1 MCEKHLGVWQYGS
14 EFPLQRVVVR
24 ENSLLKQ
31 ETTNLSHTF
40 VSKVRAKRHLAKW
53 SCPMRTLRHP
63 RPSSRRCKKEG
74 VAIPLAAGF
83 LFSLAF
89 FGSTPA
95 HGQHTVTLTVS
106 DRAAV
111 ARTGEY
117 VCFGVPI
124 PRDWNLRDVSRLRLR
139 DGTTPVPAQ
148 FEALARW
155 GSHAS
160 NPSAPV
166 KWVLAGYLASL
177 GASTTRTLT
186 LDDLGPGPAPGT
198 PVSVNSSTPGKLFI
212 NTGAALFELNTGNN
226 FNLLNQVTVGGQTL
240 LIPLSATAAI
250 DYDPIGLLS
259 IVPGGTP
266 DFTARATSVT
276 LERNGPLCVAVRVR
290 GSILDHSS
298 RALLDFTARLH
309 FVAGSPAVRLDFTVE
324 NNQPVIVGTEGQP
337 ANVHDQG
344 STNSVY
350 IGEMRLKLRLKSTT
364 ATLRVITEQ
373 ATQVSAPTSKVQLFQ
388 DSSGTN
394 YWNVYLGLVGWEGN
408 QRLAH
413 PRLQSYCSY
422 RGYKISG
429 SDIATTVTGQQALG
443 WMALFR
449 TGTLQPRLMAAVRDF
464 WQNFPKALEAFP
476 DGTLAVNLFPK
487 GVQFRHNFRVGEEKT
502 HSVLLHFG
510 LGAITAVQAESLAR
524 AFNNPLF
531 GLATPDWYARSGALG
546 EIPAVNLGRW
556 PLYERYVRV
565 AFEPN
570 PDFNPAI
577 DDPSFGNST
586 LRNAIE
592 RYNFYGWQDYGDV
605 PLDYEAFGLN
615 QAGQMN
621 LKYWFLYGTLV
632 QLCRS
637 GDLRWLD
644 LARPGAW
651 HLADVDVLHIPDE
664 GPQHWVH
671 GGYFGHSQHDEPG
684 NTNPNRNMNSP
695 SVDLFF
701 GVPDLLLAYHLTGE
715 RRFRDVALEELEG
728 MLAEMQFS
736 DFTNPV
742 PYRERANLIF
752 GFLEGYRHTGDS
764 RWLNQMR
771 TVVGATADLSNKQ
784 GWLTSPTTY
793 RRDEDRLS
801 SFQFGQTLW
810 ACGKYL
816 DFCAEYGL
824 TDNLGMA
831 GAFAAYGNFI
841 LNHFMTEYLP
851 GRAAS
856 RDSYWFFDPG
866 YETYLEINNWALVMA
881 DALAYAHKFTGQQ
894 RFLDAAVKFYATGT
908 IDPQW
913 QDDPP
918 VYIDTK
924 GLVNSCNW
932 GLVYMSR
939 QARPTGAGFWMFY

>member
-1 MCEKHLGVWQYGS
+1 L
-14 EFPLQRVVVR
+14 FAL
-24 ENSLLKQ
+24 
-31 ETTNLSHTF
+31 TF
-40 VSKVRAKRHLAKW
+40 LVS
-53 SCPMRTLRHP
+53 T
-63 RPSSRRCKKEG
+63 
-74 VAIPLAAGF
+74 AAY
-83 LFSLAF
+83 
-89 FGSTPA
+89 
-95 HGQHTVTLTVS
+95 GQHTVTLTVS
-106 DRAAV
+106 ERAAV

-117 VCFGVPI
+117 ACFGVPV
-124 PRDWNLRDVSRLRLR
+124 PRDWNLKDVSRLRLR
-139 DGTTPVPAQ
+139 DGAAAVPAQ

-155 GSHAS
+155 GSRAS

-166 KWVLAGYLASL
+166 KWVLVGCQVTL
-177 GASTTRTLT
+177 GTSATRTLT
-186 LDDLGPGPAPGT
+186 LDDLGPGPAPAT
-198 PVSVNSSTPGKLFI
+198 AVSVNSSTPGKLFI
-212 NTGAALFELNTGNN
+212 NTGVALFEMNTGSN

-240 LIPLSATAAI
+240 LVPQSAMAAI
-250 DYDPIGLLS
+250 DYDPMGSSS

-266 DFTARATSVT
+266 DFTLRATSVT
-276 LERNGPLCVAVRVR
+276 LERSGPLCAVVKVM

-324 NNQPVIVGTEGQP
+324 NNQPVIADSGEVP
-337 ANVHDQG
+337 LNAHDQG
-344 STNSVY
+344 STGSVY
-350 IGEMRLKLRLKSTT
+350 VGDLRLKLRLRNTT
-364 ATLRVITEQ
+364 ATLRVVTEQ
-373 ATQVSAPTSKVQLFQ
+373 ATQVNGPTAKVQLLQ

-394 YWNVYLGLVGWEGN
+394 YWNVYLGLVGWPGS
-408 QRLAH
+408 LASAR
-413 PRLQSYCSY
+413 PRLQSYCAY

-429 SDIATTVTGQQALG
+429 TDIPTTITGQQALG

-449 TGTLQPRLMAAVRDF
+449 VGATQPRVTAAVRDF

-487 GVQFRHNFRVGEEKT
+487 GSQFRHNLRVGEEKT
-502 HSVLLHFG
+502 HTILLHFG
-510 LGAITAVQAESLAR
+510 LNAITATQAQALAQ

-531 GLATPDWYARSGALG
+531 GLAAPDWVTRSGALG
-546 EIPAVNLGRW
+546 EVPPANLGRW
-556 PLYERYVRV
+556 PLYERYVRT

-570 PDFNPAI
+570 PDFNPAD
-577 DDPSFGNST
+577 DDPSFGTTST

-592 RYNFYGWQDYGDV
+592 KYNFYGWQDYGDV
-605 PLDYEAFGLN
+605 PLDYEAFGRY

-621 LKYWFLYGTLV
+621 LKYWYLYGMLV

-644 LARPGAW
+644 LARPAAW
-651 HLADVDVLHIPDE
+651 HLSDVDVLHIPDE
-664 GPQHWVH
+664 GPRHWVH

-684 NTNPNRNMNSP
+684 NTNPNRNFNSP

-701 GVPDLLLAYHLTGE
+701 GVPDLLLAYYLTGE
-715 RRFRDVALEELEG
+715 RRFRDVALDELEG

-764 RWLNQMR
+764 RWLTQMR

-784 GWLTSPTTY
+784 GWLASPLTY
-793 RRDEDRLS
+793 RRDDDRLS

-824 TDNLGMA
+824 ADNLGMA
-831 GAFAAYGNFI
+831 GAFATYGNFI

-866 YETYLEINNWALVMA
+866 YATYLEINNWALLMA

-894 RFLDAAVKFYATGT
+894 RFLDAATKFYATGT

-932 GLVYMSR
+932 GLVYMNR
-939 QARPTGAGFWMFY
+939 IAQQRPAGATLWQLY